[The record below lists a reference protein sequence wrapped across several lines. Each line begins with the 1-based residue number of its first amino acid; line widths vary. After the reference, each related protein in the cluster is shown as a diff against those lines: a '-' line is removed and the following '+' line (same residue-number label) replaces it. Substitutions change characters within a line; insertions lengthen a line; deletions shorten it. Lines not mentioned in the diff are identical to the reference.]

1 MFFLKRVMQTSN
13 IFPCRYEEGES
24 VLKSPS
30 TKNTVAL
37 AVKEIFDGDTEF
49 ANQNAS
55 NIILAFFVRY
65 WESMVIGEFTH
76 SSPHDHELIRLSN
89 WVGACIQSVLTIL
102 EDQTAVIPSKLR
114 EESRAAIDQYLPVAE
129 VWMKMNQFKTR
140 MQIADILVDVEKSME
155 GREATKEME
164 DQVAELKTRFLS
176 LFAQD
181 VSPEERNRK
190 LEIALTSARSR
201 ASVPIE
207 EQIENLRAHIAE
219 RESIFVRAE
228 DDESFEQ
235 WRTAWRELIKHMVEY
250 KAEFGEG
257 YTQKLCMR
265 LEAKGYDM
273 TVPESAELEGW

>member
-1 MFFLKRVMQTSN
+1 MFRV
-13 IFPCRYEEGES
+13 FPCRYEEGES

-55 NIILAFFVRY
+55 NIIVAFAVRY
-65 WESMVIGEFTH
+65 WESVVIGDFTL
-76 SSPHDHELIRLSN
+76 SSPHDQEMIRLSN

-102 EDQTAVIPSKLR
+102 QDQTAVIPRKLC
-114 EESRAAIDQYLPVAE
+114 EESRAAIDQYLPVFAG
-129 VWMKMNQFKTR
+129 WTKMKQSEMRIRIVNT
-140 MQIADILVDVEKSME
+140 LVDIEKGME
-155 GREATKEME
+155 GRDENKEMQ
-164 DQVAELKTRFLS
+164 DRVADLKKQFVS
-176 LFAQD
+176 LFARD
-181 VSPEERNRK
+181 VSLEERHRQM
-190 LEIALTSARSR
+190 ECALKNARRRS
-201 ASVPIE
+201 SIPIE

-235 WRTAWRELIKHMVEY
+235 WRAAWRELIKHMVEY
-250 KAEFGEG
+250 KAEFGDG